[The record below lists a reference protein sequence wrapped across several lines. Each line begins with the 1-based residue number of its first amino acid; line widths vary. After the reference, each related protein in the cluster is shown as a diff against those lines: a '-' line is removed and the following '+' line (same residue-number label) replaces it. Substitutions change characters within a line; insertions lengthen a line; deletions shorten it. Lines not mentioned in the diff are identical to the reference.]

1 MRLLTI
7 GSHVFGGPARFVEF
21 GHAESAAFRSWVR
34 NARPRLFP
42 PTLVMA
48 EVAAAL
54 SRTVSE
60 PSLAQPYYM
69 AVSQLPNTVMVV
81 LDEGSALQAAALRAQ
96 HQLRGADSVYLA
108 SAVLF
113 AAELVTLDRKQLKRG
128 AAIVQ
133 TLAPAGFLATI
144 TWWRFS
150 WGINCLG
157 RFMTSASSIL

>member
-1 MRLLTI
+1 
-7 GSHVFGGPARFVEF
+7 
-21 GHAESAAFRSWVR
+21 
-34 NARPRLFP
+34 
-42 PTLVMA
+42 MA

-108 SAVLF
+108 SAVIF

-144 TWWRFS
+144 TWWRFI
-150 WGINCLG
+150 WV
-157 RFMTSASSIL
+157 SIAWEGS